1 MNTLL
6 TNVSPFKGLLTE
18 ADGRPGVY
26 EVTGIMQRAGAENQ
40 NGRVYKREILE
51 REVQKYIENFVKIG
65 NAYGELDHPE
75 SPIVSL
81 KNASHIVKDLWWE
94 GDNLM
99 GKVELL
105 DTPSGNIVRN
115 IIKAGHTVGIS
126 SRGTGSVSQT
136 NEGTLLVQ
144 PDFELVGW
152 DFVSNPST
160 QGAFMNPISLNEGR
174 QSVGKYERLDSI
186 INNILRT

>member
-1 MNTLL
+1 MTTLL
-6 TNVSPFKGLLTE
+6 TNISPFKGLLTE
-18 ADGRPGVY
+18 VTGRPGVF

-51 REVQKYIENFVKIG
+51 REVQKYIENFVKVG

-115 IIKAGHTVGIS
+115 IIRAGHTVGIS
-126 SRGTGSVSQT
+126 SRGTGSVNQT
-136 NEGTLLVQ
+136 NEGTLMVQ
-144 PDFELVGW
+144 SDFELVGW

-160 QGAFMNPISLNEGR
+160 QGAFMNPIN
-174 QSVGKYERLDSI
+174 Q
-186 INNILRT
+186 